1 MWKQKVGNENKR
13 PHLVVAGHSPALQ
26 GHIAAQDPAVLQL
39 DAFRRTLQ
47 VGRQACCWRW
57 AGAPLIGQ
65 RAAAQGRD
73 GRMRLVWRRGRREG
87 RRALLTG

>member
-1 MWKQKVGNENKR
+1 MFNENKR
-13 PHLVVAGHSPALQ
+13 PHLVVVGHSPALQ

-47 VGRQACCWRW
+47 VGRQACCWWW

-73 GRMRLVWRRGRREG
+73 GRVRLVWRRGRWEG
-87 RRALLTG
+87 WWALLTG